1 MPSTQS
7 NLLIAVAL
15 ARFSHEFEAAD
26 SRLAARAWRLAVDHA
41 GREGVRPTEAVER
54 LNIGDSDG
62 SNTPRYE

>member
-26 SRLAARAWRLAVDHA
+26 PDLSTRAWELAIDHA
-41 GREGVRPTEAVER
+41 GREGLRPSEAVGQ
-54 LNIGDSDG
+54 LNWTTTD
-62 SNTPRYE
+62 NTTPRFE